1 MGAERLC
8 TGSKATGK
16 GKNRMGTKGEN
27 MENTA
32 DMEGFADAKRM
43 ALIVWSSDLDRV
55 WPVLIL
61 ATTAAAS
68 GLEVDLFF
76 TFWGLRVL
84 QKNDVRLTGK
94 NWMQKGESL
103 VDRGG
108 TDHLKLGKIHFG
120 GAGTKMIK
128 MLAEEHKVASP
139 TELLEMAMDLGV
151 RLHPCQM
158 TMDLYGLTKDD
169 FIEGISVPIGAASFI
184 NMAADAD
191 ISMLI

>member
-1 MGAERLC
+1 MSETPEEFSG
-8 TGSKATGK
+8 
-16 GKNRMGTKGEN
+16 
-27 MENTA
+27 
-32 DMEGFADAKRM
+32 AKRM
-43 ALIVWSSDLDRV
+43 AMICWSSDLDRV

-68 GLEVDLFF
+68 GLEVDVFF

-84 QKNDVRLTGK
+84 QRNEVRFTGD
-94 NWMQKGESL
+94 NMMQKMESI

-128 MLAEEHKVASP
+128 MLAKEYKVASP

-158 TMDLYGLTKDD
+158 TMELYGLSKDD
-169 FIEGISVPIGAASFI
+169 FIGGIQTPIGAASFI
-184 NMAADAD
+184 DMAADAD
-191 ISMLI
+191 ISMFI